1 MRTQIPSPALPLSL
15 LLLRIGIT
23 IVMGFWTIDKII
35 NPDHAGAVFKNFYG
49 LGAVG
54 DQAFLI
60 IGIVQ
65 GLIVLAF
72 AAGLFKTITYGAIL
86 VMHSISTLSS
96 WRQYLDPFENL
107 LFLAAWPM
115 LAACLALF
123 LMRDHDR
130 LLTVAPTNEGERA

>member
-1 MRTQIPSPALPLSL
+1 MRTESSPATLPVSL
-15 LLLRIGIT
+15 FLLRLGIA

-54 DQAFLI
+54 DQALLV

-72 AAGLFKTITYGAIL
+72 AAGLFKTVTYGAIL
-86 VMHSISTLSS
+86 LMHSVSTLSS

-115 LAACLALF
+115 LAACVALF

-130 LLTVAPTNEGERA
+130 LLAFGRLRSDAP